1 MVRHGHEG
9 DVHRAPEVVV
19 EMTTRWRVA
28 AAVLLLASF
37 AVLPA
42 VAEKAPRRLVVA
54 VEAKGGDAYTAA
66 ELLQLSRSLMAAIQA
81 SPAEVLLL
89 DWGPEPFPSEKPEAI
104 EEAVKRTADCWLLVT
119 VAGGR
124 KNPALAIRSY
134 DLLLKQNVIEGK
146 LQLQDAFELPDPPAA
161 TWSKLV
167 GMVAGAYP
175 PLDTDQP
182 VMTTVADRPA
192 LWTKE
197 QATLTLH
204 AVAGTVVEGLDGE
217 PRTIGEDGTLKEA
230 VRSPA
235 TYHLSATHPG
245 QLPLETTF
253 YLEEDREVTLPQHRL
268 ARWAVD
274 GGLFGMSFPQ
284 VEGSYFIVPG
294 WLYARA
300 GIMTYIGGLAFTPD
314 DLFWSAMLTTLSV
327 RIGTYA
333 FLPQESW
340 FRPYVGAGAL
350 IRVAHHP
357 VYFGFEPVAPLAFQ
371 LTIGVEAS
379 PWPRS
384 RFFFEWLPTEYPT
397 AYPDLF
403 AGSMPA
409 SSDAMV
415 FLPWAVLDMGGF
427 RIGWRWML

>member
-1 MVRHGHEG
+1 
-9 DVHRAPEVVV
+9 
-19 EMTTRWRVA
+19 MTIRGRIA
-28 AAVLLLASF
+28 AAALLLVSVVA
-37 AVLPA
+37 LPA
-42 VAEKAPRRLVVA
+42 AAAKAPRRLVVA
-54 VEAKGGDAYTAA
+54 VEAKGGDGYTAA
-66 ELLQLSRSLMAAIQA
+66 ELLQLSRSLMGALLE
-81 SPAEVLLL
+81 SGTDVLLL
-89 DWGPEPFPSEKPEAI
+89 DWGADPFPSGKDEAAA
-104 EEAVKRTADCWLLVT
+104 EAVKRTGDCWLLVT
-119 VAGGR
+119 VGGGR
-124 KNPALAIRSY
+124 KSPSLAIRSY
-134 DLLLKQNVIEGK
+134 DLLLKKDVIDGK
-146 LQLQDAFELPDPPAA
+146 LQMEEAFELPDPPVS

-182 VMTTVADRPA
+182 VKAAVADRPA
-192 LWTKE
+192 AWTKE
-197 QATLTLH
+197 QATLTLR

-217 PRTIGEDGTLKEA
+217 PRTIGEDGMLKES

-235 TYHLSATHPG
+235 TYHLTATHPG

-253 YLEEDREVTLPQHRL
+253 YLEEDREIALPQHRL

-274 GGLFGMSFPQ
+274 AGLFGMSFPQ

-300 GIMTYIGGLAFTPD
+300 GLMSYVAGLAFSSED
-314 DLFWSAMLTTLSV
+314 MFWSAMLTTLSV
-327 RIGTYA
+327 RLGTYA

-340 FRPYVGAGAL
+340 IRPYVGAGVL
-350 IRVAHHP
+350 VRVAHHP

-371 LTIGVEAS
+371 LTLGVEAS
-379 PWPRS
+379 PWSRS
-384 RFFFEWLPTEYPT
+384 RFFVEWLPTEYPT

-409 SSDAMV
+409 SSDAMI